1 MLTKSNITD
10 FVTPANWIWMAGLF
24 SAVSLFGA
32 LFFQY
37 GMGLAP
43 CQMCYWQRHAH
54 KVVIVISVLGLIMK
68 ALGNS
73 GKWDRLII
81 ALLGIA
87 FLVSFGLA
95 FWHMGVEYK
104 WWLGPKSCSAIPG
117 STQINPE
124 DILNALNGSGK
135 MPLCSDAPWD
145 LFGISMAGYNALLS
159 GLAALISIV
168 LIIKGNTNGKSSR

>member
-1 MLTKSNITD
+1 MKTKSNI
-10 FVTPANWIWMAGLF
+10 FNIVTSANWIWLAGLF
-24 SAVSLFGA
+24 SIASLLGA

-37 GMGLAP
+37 GLGLAP

-54 KVVIVISVLGLIMK
+54 KAVIAIAVLGLAMK
-68 ALGNS
+68 TLS
-73 GKWDRLII
+73 KSDKWDRVII
-81 ALLGIA
+81 ALLAVA
-87 FLVSFGLA
+87 FVVSFGLA

-117 STQINPE
+117 AAQINPE

-145 LFGISMAGYNALLS
+145 LFGISMAGYNAILS
-159 GLAALISIV
+159 GLAAVISIV
-168 LIIKGNTNGKSSR
+168 LVFKGNTNGKSAG